1 MDRRNFIRAIR
12 GLGYLGA
19 SSLLI
24 SRSLGADLQCTAY
37 NQAGVQQCQVGIDS
51 NLIPVTASQQM
62 PEWCWAASISMVF
75 GYYGFPVSQSRIVEE
90 VWGEAADMP
99 AGPDQILSDL
109 NRDWKDD
116 NDNKFTASGE
126 SYDANP
132 TTASQDLAQDM
143 PLIIGTMGHAMVLT
157 SLVYVRDVTG
167 NGSVQQAIVRD
178 PWPGRGR
185 RVLTPQE
192 WYSAQFL
199 ARIRVEKADDKDSD
213 DN

>member
-1 MDRRNFIRAIR
+1 MDRRRFIEA
-12 GLGYLGA
+12 LGRFASVGA

-24 SRSLGADLQCTAY
+24 SEHLQADLQCSPY

-51 NLIPVTASQQM
+51 SIIPVMASQQM

-75 GYYGFPVSQSRIVEE
+75 RYYGFTVSQQRIVSET
-90 VWGEAADMP
+90 WGGIVNMP
-99 AGPDQILSDL
+99 GGPDQILEDL
-109 NRDWKDD
+109 NRSWKDD
-116 NDNKFTASGE
+116 DDNKFTANGE

-132 TTASQDLAQDM
+132 ITASQDLAQDM
-143 PLIIGTMGHAMVLT
+143 PLIIGSMGHAMVLT
-157 SLVYVRDVTG
+157 SLVYLRDATG
-167 NGSVQQAIVRD
+167 RGSVQAAIVRD

-192 WYSAQFL
+192 WYAAQFL
-199 ARIRVEKADDKDSD
+199 ARIRVEKDDDHD